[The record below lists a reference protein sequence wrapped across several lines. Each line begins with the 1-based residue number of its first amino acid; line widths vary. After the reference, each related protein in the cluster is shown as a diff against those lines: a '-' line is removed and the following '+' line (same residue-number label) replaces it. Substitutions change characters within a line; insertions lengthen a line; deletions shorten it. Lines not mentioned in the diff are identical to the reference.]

1 MSVRITR
8 SQSVSLIRR
17 SKEPIAHSDEGVGSE
32 TRANLEDDVDAL
44 FKLPLAEFTGARNN
58 LAARLKRE
66 GRANDSNLVKALAKP
81 SISAWAVNQLHWKHR
96 EAFDRLLSTS
106 QRFRQ
111 SQTLHTAARIAD
123 LRGSLDARGEAL
135 SHLSDL
141 ATVLLREAGHNPTPD
156 TIHRI
161 TTTLEA
167 LSAHATFSDGPTPG
181 RLTQDVDP
189 PGFESLAS
197 LIPGTDTTKRNEEL
211 TRVTP
216 SQKSGSP
223 AAKTRQATPADN
235 VQKVLPGEE
244 TRRAG
249 IAAAK
254 VSLQEAKRSL
264 TEAQRRAQRSE
275 AAQKKAHAEAKK
287 ADAEARQA
295 EKDLRHAE
303 QRFNK
308 ASAASQDAAHRAER
322 ISAEAKE
329 AAQGVEDA
337 EHTIEKASKELK
349 VLLQESANR

>member
-1 MSVRITR
+1 MIQPKQKRNSGSR
-8 SQSVSLIRR
+8 
-17 SKEPIAHSDEGVGSE
+17 EMDDEGIESE
-32 TRANLEDDVDAL
+32 NRGNLEDDVDAL
-44 FKLPLAEFTGARNN
+44 FKLPLAEFTGARND

-66 GRANDSNLVKALAKP
+66 GRANDSNFVKALAKP
-81 SISAWAVNQLHWKHR
+81 SISAWAVNQLHWNYR

-106 QRFRQ
+106 QCFRQ
-111 SQTLHTAARIAD
+111 SQTSHPATRMAD

-167 LSAHATFSDGPTPG
+167 LSAHATPSDGPTPG
-181 RLTQDVDP
+181 RLSQDVDP

-197 LIPGTDTTKRNEEL
+197 LIPGIDTTKRNEEL

-216 SQKSGSP
+216 SQKSGGA
-223 AAKTRQATPADN
+223 AAKTRQATPSGN
-235 VQKVLPGEE
+235 VQKVLQGEE
-244 TRRAG
+244 TRRAK

-254 VSLQEAKRSL
+254 VSLQEARRSL
-264 TEAQRRAQRSE
+264 TEAQRRSQRSE
-275 AAQKKAHAEAKK
+275 AAQKKARAEAKK

-295 EKDLRHAE
+295 EKLWRDAE

-308 ASAASQDAAHRAER
+308 ASAASQAAAHRAQR

-337 EHTIEKASKELK
+337 EHPPKKHPKS
-349 VLLQESANR
+349 